1 MEAKKINIK
10 VAGNIISELSE
21 KIPTQIVALNELIK
35 NSYDAF
41 ATEVKIT
48 LDYRKSKLIIEDNG
62 NGMSEDDIRR
72 LFHISE
78 SEKKYGKLTF
88 NSKLG
93 LKRRTQGSKGLGFLS
108 VFKFGSQ
115 VVWITAQNGVELR
128 FSANRDEIVKLK
140 NISDYEV
147 ILEKRE
153 VEYRGTIIEIDV
165 DISGYIIKSLIE
177 YLNNNKTALKIV
189 NSFYDDEFKIK
200 LNAGTRYESKKKEV
214 FLKESRQSILYTVK
228 YSSLDKV
235 LKFYFGKK
243 LINKSEYTIKSN
255 YKLDINLNI
264 YYFAFKR
271 DKNNIS
277 ELFCREKDNHLTPL
291 IYINNNLFANYE
303 LFDPDIMRSVKSSS
317 MLPQIIGYINI
328 ESDNVNIDFN
338 SDRTNLVDNEF
349 TNLIKSDLKEL
360 NILIQKTGSQLKDK
374 YKEKMGGKDKKEEDG
389 ESDDDFGI
397 IDKVSPAYINLT
409 GSIFSFEIPSKQLY
423 LYNYISEVKN
433 SKGKNVDPRNVKI
446 FVDNKESING
456 ILESVNTQ
464 SVIEIEFC
472 FDDEETGRC
481 IQRLTFN
488 FHEKKNPIIG
498 ESELIPLIAL
508 PNKSYKIKIPFLG
521 SLINQINELSQYK
534 NDYKEVIACS
544 LRAIFDICVFE
555 LRMAKNHIGLI
566 NNLKDEKDLI
576 ECVAIVVNYVNNNN
590 ILINKIKHN
599 IACDF
604 SSLKNKLLEQS
615 FKDVVKKAH
624 LGAHKSKKY
633 ITDEEIKDIA
643 DKAAYFSVI
652 TNELL
657 YIV

>member
-200 LNAGTRYESKKKEV
+200 LNAGTRYESKKK
-214 FLKESRQSILYTVK
+214 
-228 YSSLDKV
+228 
-235 LKFYFGKK
+235 KFF
-243 LINKSEYTIKSN
+243 
-255 YKLDINLNI
+255 
-264 YYFAFKR
+264 
-271 DKNNIS
+271 
-277 ELFCREKDNHLTPL
+277 
-291 IYINNNLFANYE
+291 
-303 LFDPDIMRSVKSSS
+303 
-317 MLPQIIGYINI
+317 
-328 ESDNVNIDFN
+328 
-338 SDRTNLVDNEF
+338 
-349 TNLIKSDLKEL
+349 
-360 NILIQKTGSQLKDK
+360 
-374 YKEKMGGKDKKEEDG
+374 
-389 ESDDDFGI
+389 
-397 IDKVSPAYINLT
+397 
-409 GSIFSFEIPSKQLY
+409 
-423 LYNYISEVKN
+423 
-433 SKGKNVDPRNVKI
+433 
-446 FVDNKESING
+446 
-456 ILESVNTQ
+456 
-464 SVIEIEFC
+464 
-472 FDDEETGRC
+472 
-481 IQRLTFN
+481 
-488 FHEKKNPIIG
+488 
-498 ESELIPLIAL
+498 
-508 PNKSYKIKIPFLG
+508 
-521 SLINQINELSQYK
+521 
-534 NDYKEVIACS
+534 
-544 LRAIFDICVFE
+544 
-555 LRMAKNHIGLI
+555 
-566 NNLKDEKDLI
+566 
-576 ECVAIVVNYVNNNN
+576 
-590 ILINKIKHN
+590 
-599 IACDF
+599 
-604 SSLKNKLLEQS
+604 
-615 FKDVVKKAH
+615 
-624 LGAHKSKKY
+624 
-633 ITDEEIKDIA
+633 
-643 DKAAYFSVI
+643 
-652 TNELL
+652 
-657 YIV
+657 